1 MVKRR
6 NAHTQKKGRNTTNMR
21 LHLNNY
27 HPEQLKQ
34 LQSEELKSS
43 PVTSFF
49 KSKSFG
55 VPVHKKNPLPQNSTS
70 FQTLKLELKQL
81 QSEELKSSPVTSFFK
96 SKSFGV
102 RVHKKNPLPQN
113 STSFQTLKLDL
124 TRLCACTSFLLHCIC
139 LFHHG
144 ASPSS
149 EFIVGTLD
157 SSRWL
162 LQCVVRLCLILPSEV
177 TLFKLYR

>member
-55 VPVHKKNPLPQNSTS
+55 VP
-70 FQTLKLELKQL
+70 
-81 QSEELKSSPVTSFFK
+81 
-96 SKSFGV
+96 
-102 RVHKKNPLPQN
+102 VHKKNPLPQN